1 MSPVESVSISASA
14 MVNGRLSGSPSE
26 RAKRQSSGRQE
37 TGRLENKAQIIIS
50 IASHISISI
59 SNIKLRETLLQQS
72 IRDVLTGLFNRR
84 YMEETLARELKRAER
99 ENKPV
104 GLIMFD
110 IDHFKQ
116 LNDTAGHDSGDALLR
131 DLGAYL
137 NRITR
142 GGDIICRYGGDEF
155 LAVLPGASRENAGLF
170 AEKIRRGMK
179 ELQVH
184 PLESPFVKCT
194 ISAWR

>member
-1 MSPVESVSISASA
+1 
-14 MVNGRLSGSPSE
+14 
-26 RAKRQSSGRQE
+26 
-37 TGRLENKAQIIIS
+37 
-50 IASHISISI
+50 
-59 SNIKLRETLLQQS
+59 
-72 IRDVLTGLFNRR
+72 
-84 YMEETLARELKRAER
+84 MEETLARELKLAER

-194 ISAWR
+194 ISLGVSVYPENGLIGETLLKAADNALYRAKKEGRDRTVLA

>member
-1 MSPVESVSISASA
+1 